1 MATWKE
7 HLTSMR
13 EEWVGARVKFEG
25 KTYRV
30 VEVDSN
36 GALLID
42 KPAQFTDTTAVDVG
56 MVTRMRM
63 SYEEI
68 LDAAHSLAKAAT
80 IEQLVDGF
88 EDIVKRGN
96 LDKDM
101 NLALYG
107 AYRAEL
113 LGRLKGV

>member
-1 MATWKE
+1 MLWSERIAEMK
-7 HLTSMR
+7 S
-13 EEWVGARVKFEG
+13 EWVGARVKFDG

-30 VEVDSN
+30 VDVDSN

-42 KPAQFTDTTAVDVG
+42 KPAQFTDTTAVDVL
-56 MVTRMRM
+56 MVRRMRM

-68 LDAAHSLAKAAT
+68 LDAAHALAKAAT

-107 AYRAEL
+107 AYRGEL